1 MSARD
6 AGTKAACQVQPVNA
20 FLEERVAAGHRLV
33 VAPVVGR
40 LEAPGERREVREHH
54 LPDRIVG
61 QQAAESDGQR
71 LVVVVLADQ
80 HHAIRPRLGV
90 ADREVVLGVQ
100 IGRLLDQHVLA
111 GGQGLQRQRQVE
123 SRRHGDDDG
132 VDRRVG
138 DGRVV
143 VVVAGRAAELPAVR
157 VGPGSIAAR
166 VGDGNPIA
174 EGAQMT
180 TMDACDVSASEEGNA
195 QRSCHSKYWTH
206 RADRWTDRVYTGPP
220 SSQRSGGGR

>member
-1 MSARD
+1 MR
-6 AGTKAACQVQPVNA
+6 GTKAAGQVQPVNA
-20 FLEERVAAGHRLV
+20 FLEKRVAAGHRLV

-61 QQAAESDGQR
+61 EQAAEGDGQR

-90 ADREVVLGVQ
+90 ADREVVLRVQ
-100 IGRLLDQHVLA
+100 DRPASRPARACRRPGPAASDGRWNR
-111 GGQGLQRQRQVE
+111 GGTAMTTA
-123 SRRHGDDDG
+123 STA
-132 VDRRVG
+132 RVG

-143 VVVAGRAAELPAVR
+143 VGVAGRAAELPAVR

-195 QRSCHSKYWTH
+195 QRSCHSKCWTH
-206 RADRWTDRVYTGPP
+206 RADRWTDRVYTGPR
-220 SSQRSGGGR
+220 SSAAYLGAR